1 MTRQEFAVFVSM
13 MRTYYGRENLLPNNQ
28 AMELWYRQLED
39 IPYKVAEAS
48 LSKWVATQKWS
59 PSIADLRQM
68 AAEITTGET
77 ADWGEAWAKVLKT
90 VGSYGYNRQVEAM
103 EHLDD
108 LTREAVKRVGWYD
121 ICMSEN
127 IGVER
132 ANFRDIYNS
141 LSERRKKDAQL
152 PPSVKTLISEVRQ
165 GLSLLTGD

>member
-1 MTRQEFAVFVSM
+1 MTRQEFAVFVSA

-39 IPYKVAEAS
+39 IPAKVAEAS
-48 LSKWVATQKWS
+48 LNKWVATQKWS

-68 AAEITTGET
+68 ASEIVTGET
-77 ADWGEAWAKVLKT
+77 VDWGEAWSKVMKV
-90 VGSYGYNRQVEAM
+90 VGGYGYNRQAEAM
-103 EHLDD
+103 ERLDEI
-108 LTREAVKRVGWYD
+108 TREAVKRVGWYE

-132 ANFRDIYNS
+132 ANFRDIYNA
-141 LSERRKKDAQL
+141 LAERRKKDAQL